1 MIERIIEL
9 SAKNR
14 FFVFLGVL
22 SLTLW
27 GIWSLKNTPL
37 DAIPDLSDVQ
47 VIVYTTWMGRN
58 PSIMED
64 QVTYPIVT
72 AMISAPQVKFVRGFS
87 DFGYSYV
94 YIIFEDGTDIYWAR
108 SRVLEY
114 LNQVTGRLPPG
125 VTPTLGPDATGV
137 GWAFQY
143 ALVDES
149 GKNDLAQLRSLQ
161 DWYLRYQIAS
171 VEGVAEVASLGGFV
185 KQYQVNLNPNKLS
198 AYRIPLKMVIDAIR
212 MSNNDVGGRSIEL
225 SGAEYMVR
233 GRGYIKSIKDLET
246 VSVGMVERGTPILLR
261 DIAQISLGPDM
272 RRGIAELDGK
282 GEVVGGIVVMRY
294 GENALNVID
303 RVKKKL
309 KEIEPSLPPGVKI
322 VTTYDRSDLILR
334 SIATLKEKLIEESL
348 IVSAVSLIFL
358 FHVRSALVAILTL
371 PIAIILSFI
380 AMYYLRLTS
389 NIMSLGGIAIA
400 IGAMVDAAIVMVENA
415 HKRLERW
422 EEAGRA
428 GSRNQIIIEAAKEV
442 GKPLFYSLLIITVS
456 FLPVFTLE
464 AQEGRLF
471 KPLAFTKTFAM
482 FFASFLSITLAPVLM
497 LLLIRGRIQPEA
509 RNPVN
514 RFLIALYL
522 PVVEWVLRFKKST
535 IILALV
541 AMTLTVPAFQ
551 RLGSEFMPPLNE
563 GTIFYMPTT
572 LPGISITQAA
582 RLLQMQDRILKSF
595 PEVELVFGKAGRAE
609 SSTDPAPF
617 SMGETT
623 VVLKPESEWR
633 RVQVDRSGWPRL
645 FRPIAGLLLGKSRP
659 ITWEELVA
667 EMDKALRLPGVA
679 NAWTMPIKN
688 RIDMLSTGIRTPV
701 GIKIFGPDLSKIEEI
716 GKHIEMVLQP
726 VPGTRT
732 VYAER
737 VTGGYYLDF
746 ELKREEIARY
756 GLTLGDVEMMIESAI
771 GGESISTT
779 VEGRERYPI
788 SVRYARELR
797 DDVEKLNRVLVP
809 TMNGAQI
816 PLAQLAD
823 IKLTT
828 GPSMIRD
835 EDAQLSGYVYVDMVG
850 RDIGGYVEEAK
861 KKVAEQVQIPTGY
874 TLSWSGQYE
883 YMQRAKERLT
893 YVVPL
898 TLLIIFVLLYMNFQ
912 SVAKSLIV
920 LLSVPFS
927 MVGAV
932 WFLYLLGYNLSVAV
946 WVGIIA
952 LAGVA
957 AETGVVMIVYLDEVY
972 ERRLN
977 EGLMSTTGDL
987 YQAITEGAVQR
998 VRPKMMTV
1006 TAIMAGLLPIM
1017 WSHGS
1022 GADVMKRIASP
1033 MIGGMVTSTVLTL
1046 AVIPAIYAIWRG
1058 WGMKDPARGSGL
1070 AGDRSERWTL
1080 K

>member
-1 MIERIIEL
+1 M
-9 SAKNR
+9 
-14 FFVFLGVL
+14 
-22 SLTLW
+22 
-27 GIWSLKNTPL
+27 TP
-37 DAIPDLSDVQ
+37 AIGS
-47 VIVYTTWMGRN
+47 
-58 PSIMED
+58 
-64 QVTYPIVT
+64 
-72 AMISAPQVKFVRGFS
+72 
-87 DFGYSYV
+87 
-94 YIIFEDGTDIYWAR
+94 
-108 SRVLEY
+108 
-114 LNQVTGRLPPG
+114 
-125 VTPTLGPDATGV
+125 DATGV
-137 GWAFQY
+137 GWVFQY
-143 ALVDES
+143 ALVDEN
-149 GKNDLAQLRSLQ
+149 GKYDLAQLRSLQ
-161 DWYLRYQIAS
+161 DWYLRYQIRS

-185 KQYQVNLNPNKLS
+185 RQYQVNLDPNRLA
-198 AYRIPLKMVIDAIR
+198 AYRLPVKSIVDAIR
-212 MSNNDVGGRSIEL
+212 MSNNDVGGRSVEL

-233 GRGYIKSIKDLET
+233 GRGYIKSIKDIEMIA
-246 VSVGMVERGTPILLR
+246 VGSDGRGTPILVR
-261 DIAQISLGPDM
+261 DIGWVALGPDM

-294 GENALNVID
+294 GENALNLID

-309 KEIEPSLPPGVKI
+309 REIEPSLPPGVKI

-371 PIAIILSFI
+371 PIAIIISFI
-380 AMYYLRLTS
+380 AMYYLNLTS

-415 HKRLERW
+415 HKRLEKW
-422 EEAGRA
+422 EEAGRP
-428 GSRNQIIIEAAKEV
+428 GSRNQVIVEAAKEV

-497 LLLIRGRIQPEA
+497 LLLIRGRIHPEA
-509 RNPVN
+509 KNPVN
-514 RFLIALYL
+514 RLLIALYM
-522 PVVEWVLRFKKST
+522 PVVRWVLRFKKST
-535 IILALV
+535 IVLAVVSLIL
-541 AMTLTVPAFQ
+541 TLPAFT

-563 GTIFYMPTT
+563 GMIFYMPTT
-572 LPGISITQAA
+572 LPGISITQAS
-582 RLLQMQDRILKSF
+582 RLLQIQDRILKSF
-595 PEVELVFGKAGRAE
+595 PEVEWVFGKAGRAE
-609 SSTDPAPF
+609 TSTDPAPF
-617 SMGETT
+617 SMAETT
-623 VVLKPESEWR
+623 VMLKPESQWR
-633 RVQVDRSGWPRL
+633 KVEVDRSHWPRPL
-645 FRPIAGLLLGKSRP
+645 KWVADFIFGATRFL
-659 ITWEELVA
+659 TWDELVA
-667 EMDKALRLPGVA
+667 DMDKKLRLPGVA

-701 GIKIFGPDLSKIEEI
+701 GIKIFGPDLNKIEEI
-716 GKHIEMVLQP
+716 GKHLEMVLQS

-746 ELKREEIARY
+746 DLKREEIARY
-756 GLTLGDVEMMIESAI
+756 GLAIDDVQMIIESAI

-797 DDVEKLNRVLVP
+797 DDPDRLKRVLIP
-809 TMNGAQI
+809 AMNGAQV
-816 PLAQLAD
+816 PLGQLTEVR
-823 IKLTT
+823 LTA
-828 GPSMIRD
+828 GPAMIRD
-835 EDAQLSGYVYVDMVG
+835 ENAQLSGYVYVDMTG
-850 RDIGGYVEEAK
+850 RDIGSYVEEAQ
-861 KKVAEQVQIPTGY
+861 KKVSEQVQIPTGY
-874 TLSWSGQYE
+874 SLVWSGQYE
-883 YMQRAKERLT
+883 YMQRAKERLI

-932 WFLYLLGYNLSVAV
+932 WYLYLLGYNLSVAV

-972 ERRLN
+972 ERRLR
-977 EGLMSTTGDL
+977 EGSMSTLQDL
-987 YQAITEGAVQR
+987 YEAIIEGAAQR

-1006 TAIMAGLLPIM
+1006 TAIIAGLLPIM
-1017 WSHGS
+1017 WSHGT
-1022 GADVMKRIASP
+1022 GADVMKRIAAP
-1033 MIGGMVTSTVLTL
+1033 MIGGMITSTVLTL
-1046 AVIPAIYAIWRG
+1046 AVIPAIYALWRG
-1058 WGMKDPARGSGL
+1058 WGIKR
-1070 AGDRSERWTL
+1070 R
-1080 K
+1080 